1 MTLLGKYSNHIDGNT
16 NKNNNKNEYRL
27 PAVLRQES
35 SDMPFYKSFLYSV
48 ILHPL
53 VIFVA
58 WLLIFILSLLGIN
71 FSLFQKP
78 KMPQRDI
85 EFVLVDK
92 EGTPI
97 NKNTKYRSDRNSR
110 AGGIHDPN
118 RPVSIPQTAAPKGE
132 AKSPQPKAPEK
143 KKSEPPKQQK
153 AQPKPQPQ
161 PQKQAPKTKAP
172 QPKVQTPQPKA
183 PEPKTEAPKTQ
194 APKVAAPKLTQQAPK
209 APVVA
214 DKPKSDFVIPV
225 PKSEIPPVQPSATA
239 PIRTASGSGSGVNSG
254 SKAGSG
260 SGTPAPSFSPTSG
273 GGSGSG
279 SGGGAGSKNGR
290 FSGTGTGSGNVG
302 NPGPGNP
309 KGAPGIDAIKEPD
322 FGPYMRE
329 LQRRIKMNWDPPKGN
344 ESKRVVLLFSIS
356 KDGRLL
362 SIKVHKSSGL
372 TAADNAAMSAVKLTA
387 PFKPL
392 PAEFKGQ
399 SVDIQFTFDYNVFGG
414 SLH

>member
-1 MTLLGKYSNHIDGNT
+1 MTLLGKNSNHIDENT
-16 NKNNNKNEYRL
+16 KKDKAKDEYRL
-27 PAVLRQES
+27 PVVVEQELN
-35 SDMPFYKSFLYSV
+35 DMPFYKSFIYAV

-53 VIFVA
+53 VIFLA

-71 FSLFQKP
+71 FVLFEKP

-97 NKNTKYRSDRNSR
+97 DKNTKYRSDRNSR

-132 AKSPQPKAPEK
+132 ANSPQPKAPAPK
-143 KKSEPPKQQK
+143 KVEPPKQK
-153 AQPKPQPQ
+153 EQPKPKQQPKTQAPQ
-161 PQKQAPKTKAP
+161 PKAP
-172 QPKVQTPQPKA
+172 QPKVQAPQPKA
-183 PEPKTEAPKTQ
+183 PEPKQDAPKTQ
-194 APKVAAPKLTQQAPK
+194 APKVAAPKVTQQAPK
-209 APVVA
+209 APVVS

-225 PKSEIPPVQPSATA
+225 PKSEIPVVQPSTTA
-239 PIRTASGSGSGVNSG
+239 PIKTASGSGSGVNSG
-254 SKAGSG
+254 SASGSG
-260 SGTPAPSFSPTSG
+260 SGSGAPAPSFSPTSG
-273 GGSGSG
+273 GSSG

-290 FSGTGTGSGNVG
+290 FSGTSGTGSGNVG

-309 KGAPGIDAIKEPD
+309 NGAPGIDAIKEPD

-344 ESKRVVLLFSIS
+344 ESKRVILLFSIS

-362 SIKVHKSSGL
+362 SIKVYKSSGL
-372 TAADNAAMSAVKLTA
+372 EAADNAAMTAVKLTA